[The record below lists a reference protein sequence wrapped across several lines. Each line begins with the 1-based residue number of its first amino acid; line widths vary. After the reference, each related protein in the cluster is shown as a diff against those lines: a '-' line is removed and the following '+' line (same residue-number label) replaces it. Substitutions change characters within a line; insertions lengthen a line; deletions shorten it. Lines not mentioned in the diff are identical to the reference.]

1 MCLARGSIS
10 SQERRNGTCLPYPTE
25 GKASSFKQQETP
37 FERAK
42 DNHFNLF
49 HVKQYMMKTDVLG
62 LDPQLEK
69 CPKYGHKSRL
79 NRTYYLKQAKH

>member
-1 MCLARGSIS
+1 MCLERGSIS

-25 GKASSFKQQETP
+25 GKASSFKQQKAP
-37 FERAK
+37 FEQA
-42 DNHFNLF
+42 NNNYFQLF
-49 HVKQYMMKTDVLG
+49 HVKQNTMKTDVLG

-69 CPKYGHKSRL
+69 CPKYGHKSRS